1 MEITF
6 ENLQQAIAALRQCAK
21 ENDGRQ
27 TDTGAIRVTDL
38 CSDVADYLQR
48 LVDDKDDGDEIITLA
63 RGYHVWNADGSVT
76 DVSNDPRYKC
86 KKSRRM
92 ETKEII

>member
-1 MEITF
+1 ME
-6 ENLQQAIAALRQCAK
+6 E
-21 ENDGRQ
+21 
-27 TDTGAIRVTDL
+27 
-38 CSDVADYLQR
+38 YLPSQ

-86 KKSRRM
+86 KKGRRM
-92 ETKEII
+92 KTKEII

>member
-1 MEITF
+1 M
-6 ENLQQAIAALRQCAK
+6 AK
-21 ENDGRQ
+21 EQQEQQ
-27 TDTGAIRVTDL
+27 TMEE
-38 CSDVADYLQR
+38 YLPSQ

-86 KKSRRM
+86 KKGRRM
-92 ETKEII
+92 KTKEII